1 LLPNY
6 NDDFFFT
13 GTIVSITAAQSV
25 ICSVDGVEVVEEPE
39 PTLYEQNIDVYD
51 ELESILSD
59 YLDIQNVEN
68 LDKDAI
74 EQLNKAIKHLD
85 KSLNPD
91 LWLNGEGLNSD
102 PDGTA
107 EMDYET
113 RELTNKG
120 DKVFKEVSK
129 AVKDLLKIDDD
140 QISDIIDEI
149 VRIERELAL
158 NAIEDAKALLM
169 NIEDTTTIDKM
180 NTELGKAIMDLER
193 AEMDLAIDRP
203 DKAINDFK
211 KVWKHA
217 QKAIK
222 EGQTSL
228 DI

>member
-1 LLPNY
+1 LYPNY
-6 NDDFFFT
+6 RDDFFFT
-13 GTIVSITAAQSV
+13 GTIVSITSAQSV
-25 ICSVDGVEVVEEPE
+25 NCSVDGVEVVEEPE

-68 LDKDAI
+68 LDIDAI

-140 QISDIIDEI
+140 QFSDIIDEI
-149 VRIERELAL
+149 VRIQRELAL
-158 NAIEDAKALLM
+158 VAIQDAEDLLM
-169 NIEDTTTIDKM
+169 NIEDTETIDKM

-193 AEMDLAIDRP
+193 AEMDLANDRP
-203 DKAINDFK
+203 DRAIVDFK

-222 EGQTSL
+222 EGLESL